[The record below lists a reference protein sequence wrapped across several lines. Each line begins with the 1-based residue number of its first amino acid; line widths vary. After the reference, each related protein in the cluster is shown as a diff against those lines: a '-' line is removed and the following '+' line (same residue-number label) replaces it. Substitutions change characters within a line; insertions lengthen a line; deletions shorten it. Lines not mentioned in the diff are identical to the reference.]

1 MNSAATTE
9 HSAEQPAVIRGSAA
23 EWTISAS
30 LDQVEVPKHKQT
42 HTRPLPLPFTID
54 ALVQGTYYRGRQYLG
69 HGQSKV
75 CYWLTD
81 TLVLKLCEERNQEPE
96 LFQELQAS
104 GVYPVVHASGQCQV
118 QDPAGP
124 RLKTWHAWVV
134 DQAKPLD
141 QILKENLHASNV
153 CITGAIRAMLTA
165 HSRGHILSDNALFNF
180 GMLHGNVV
188 IIDPGSRPK
197 EH

>member
-1 MNSAATTE
+1 M
-9 HSAEQPAVIRGSAA
+9 
-23 EWTISAS
+23 
-30 LDQVEVPKHKQT
+30 
-42 HTRPLPLPFTID
+42 PLPFTID

-75 CYWLTD
+75 CYRLTD

-118 QDPAGP
+118 EDPEGP

-165 HSRGHILSDNALFNF
+165 HSMGHILSDNALFNF
-180 GMLHGNVV
+180 GMVKGNVV
-188 IIDPGSRPK
+188 IIDAGSRSNQPEITK
-197 EH
+197 GQFNTKVMKRFWTKAQTVVHPQALRL